1 MSGGYE
7 ARLRR
12 LLLLIPAC
20 ARAGDDGL
28 ALAQAV
34 ALTGADDADQLR
46 ADVLAIQGVAVDDQ
60 PDAAHLLVGI
70 DGDRIRVDLDMGFGR
85 PPPLSV
91 REGAALLSA
100 LRPFAGSGLRAVE
113 AAAAKIRRAIPDHVR
128 AEVLALSTT
137 TDLALPPAS
146 EWTVALEEAI
156 TSRVE
161 VVVDYHAASTGTFAR
176 KVLEPRVLL
185 PSDGRWY
192 LIAFDVACGEERV
205 YRLDRIASLAV
216 GTRCFGEHRGP
227 ALARHGKRHYRPSGQ
242 ERPVVLRFAPA
253 AARAARERWGGDRS
267 ERSEPDGSL
276 TLTVTVAPN
285 EHFLGEVLGWG
296 GACQVVGP
304 VDVRDA
310 MRRRIAGLQA
320 IYV

>member
-1 MSGGYE
+1 MSARFE

-20 ARAGDDGL
+20 TRAGDAGL
-28 ALAQAV
+28 AIDRAV
-34 ALTGADDADQLR
+34 ALTGAASAAELR
-46 ADVLAIQGVAVDDQ
+46 ADVLAVQGVAVDDE
-60 PDAAHLLVGI
+60 PDASHLLVEVE
-70 DGDRIRVDLDMGFGR
+70 GDRIRVDLDMGFGR

-100 LRPFAGSGLRAVE
+100 LRPFLGTGVRAVE
-113 AAAAKIRRAIPDHVR
+113 TAARKIRRAIPDHVR
-128 AEVLALSTT
+128 GEVLALAAT

-156 TSRVE
+156 SNRLE
-161 VVVDYHAASTGTFAR
+161 VVVDYHTASTGTFAR

-192 LIAFDVACGEERV
+192 LIAFDGGRGAERV

-216 GTRCFGEHRGP
+216 GSRCFGEHRGP
-227 ALARHGKRHYRPSGQ
+227 ALARAGRRHYRPSGQ
-242 ERPVVLRFAPA
+242 ERPVVLRFSPE
-253 AARAARERWGGDRS
+253 AARAARERWGGVAGQ
-267 ERSEPDGSL
+267 PAGADGAV
-276 TLTVTVAPN
+276 TLTVMVTPN

-296 GACQVVGP
+296 GTCEVVGP
-304 VDVRDA
+304 PDVRDA
-310 MRRRIAGLQA
+310 MRGRIEALRA
-320 IYV
+320 SYE

>member
-28 ALAQAV
+28 GLEQAV
-34 ALTGADDADQLR
+34 TLTGADDADQLR

-100 LRPFAGSGLRAVE
+100 LRPFTGAGLRAVE
-113 AAAAKIRRAIPDHVR
+113 TAAAKIRRAIPDHVR
-128 AEVLALSTT
+128 AEVLALSTS

-156 TSRVE
+156 TNRVE
-161 VVVDYHAASTGTFAR
+161 VVIEYHAASTGTFTR

-205 YRLDRIASLAV
+205 YRLDRIASLAL

-227 ALARHGKRHYRPSGQ
+227 ALERHGKRHYRPSGQ
-242 ERPVVLRFAPA
+242 ERPVVLRFGPA

-267 ERSEPDGSL
+267 ERVEAGGSV
-276 TLTVTVAPN
+276 TLTVTVTAN

-296 GACQVVGP
+296 GACQVVAP
-304 VDVRDA
+304 ADVREA
-310 MRRRIAGLQA
+310 LQRRIAALQS
-320 IYV
+320 IYA

>member
-1 MSGGYE
+1 VSGTYE

-20 ARAGDDGL
+20 ARAGGAGL
-28 ALAQAV
+28 GLERAV
-34 ALTGADDADQLR
+34 AITGAASAAELR
-46 ADVLAIQGVAVDDQ
+46 ADVLAVQGVAVDDQ
-60 PDAAHLLVGI
+60 PDAAHLLVEVE
-70 DGDRIRVDLDMGFGR
+70 GDRIRVDLDMGFSR

-100 LRPFAGSGLRAVE
+100 LRPFVGTGVRAVE
-113 AAAAKIRRAIPDHVR
+113 AAARKIRRAIPDHVR
-128 AEVLALSTT
+128 DEVLALATT

-156 TSRVE
+156 SGRLE
-161 VVVDYHAASTGTFAR
+161 VVVDYHAASSGTFAR
-176 KVLEPRVLL
+176 KVLEPRLLL

-192 LIAFDVACGEERV
+192 LIAWDVGRGAERV

-227 ALARHGKRHYRPSGQ
+227 ALEGHGKRHYRPSGQ
-242 ERPVVLRFAPA
+242 ERTVQLRFAPA
-253 AARAARERWGGDRS
+253 AARAARERWGGAAPAQAES
-267 ERSEPDGSL
+267 DGGV
-276 TLTVTVAPN
+276 TLSVVVSVN

-296 GACQVVGP
+296 GACQVIGP
-304 VDVRDA
+304 ADVREA
-310 MRRRIAGLQA
+310 MRLRIEALQA
-320 IYV
+320 VYR

>member
-1 MSGGYE
+1 VSARFE

-20 ARAGDDGL
+20 ARADRAGL
-28 ALAQAV
+28 AIDRAV
-34 ALTGADDADQLR
+34 ALTGAASAAELR
-46 ADVLAIQGVAVDDQ
+46 ADVLSVQGVAVDDQ
-60 PDAAHLLVGI
+60 PDASHLLVEVE
-70 DGDRIRVDLDMGFGR
+70 GDRIRVDLDMGFGR

-100 LRPFAGSGLRAVE
+100 LRPFLGTGVGAVE
-113 AAAAKIRRAIPDHVR
+113 SAARKIRRAIPDHVR
-128 AEVLALSTT
+128 DEVLVLAAT

-156 TSRVE
+156 TGRLE
-161 VVVDYHAASTGTFAR
+161 VVVDYHTASSGAFAR

-192 LIAFDVACGEERV
+192 LIAFDAGRGAERV

-227 ALARHGKRHYRPSGQ
+227 ALERSGRRHYRPSGQ
-242 ERPVVLRFAPA
+242 ERPVVLRFAPE
-253 AARAARERWGGDRS
+253 AARAARERWGAAAV
-267 ERSEPDGSL
+267 EPAGADGRV
-276 TLTVTVAPN
+276 TLTVTVTPN
-285 EHFLGEVLGWG
+285 QHFLGEVLGWG
-296 GACQVVGP
+296 AACEVVAP
-304 VDVRDA
+304 ADVRDA
-310 MRRRIAGLQA
+310 LRQRVESLRSRYA
-320 IYV
+320 

>member
-1 MSGGYE
+1 MSGTYE

-20 ARAGDDGL
+20 ARAGGAGL
-28 ALAQAV
+28 GLERAV
-34 ALTGADDADQLR
+34 AITGAASAAELR
-46 ADVLAIQGVAVDDQ
+46 ADVLAVQGVAVDDQ
-60 PDAAHLLVGI
+60 PDAAHLLVEVE
-70 DGDRIRVDLDMGFGR
+70 GDRIRVDLDMGFSR

-100 LRPFAGSGLRAVE
+100 LRPFVGTGVRAVE
-113 AAAAKIRRAIPDHVR
+113 AAARKIRRAIPDHVR
-128 AEVLALSTT
+128 DEVLALATT

-156 TSRVE
+156 SGRLE
-161 VVVDYHAASTGTFAR
+161 VVVDYHTASSGTFAR
-176 KVLEPRVLL
+176 KVLEPRLLL

-192 LIAFDVACGEERV
+192 LIAWDVDRGAERV

-227 ALARHGKRHYRPSGQ
+227 ALEGHGKRHYRPSGQ
-242 ERPVVLRFAPA
+242 ERTVLLRFAPA
-253 AARAARERWGGDRS
+253 AARAARERWGGAAPGQA
-267 ERSEPDGSL
+267 EADGGV
-276 TLTVTVAPN
+276 TLSVVVSVN

-296 GACQVVGP
+296 GACQVVAP
-304 VDVRDA
+304 ADVREA
-310 MRRRIAGLQA
+310 MRLRIEELQA
-320 IYV
+320 VYR

>member
-1 MSGGYE
+1 VNSPFE

-20 ARAGDDGL
+20 ARAPEG
-28 ALAQAV
+28 ALTIERAV
-34 ALTGADDADQLR
+34 AVTGAASAEELR
-46 ADVLAIQGVAVDDQ
+46 ADVLAVQGVAVDDQ
-60 PDAAHLLVGI
+60 PDAAHLLVEFE
-70 DGDRIRVDLDMGFGR
+70 GDRIRVDLDMGFSR

-100 LRPFAGSGLRAVE
+100 LRPFVGTGVRAVE
-113 AAAAKIRRAIPDHVR
+113 SAARKIRRAVPDHVR
-128 AEVLALSTT
+128 TEVLSLAST

-156 TSRVE
+156 TARVE
-161 VVVDYHAASTGTFAR
+161 VVADYHVASRGTFER

-192 LIAFDVACGEERV
+192 LIAFDVALGDERV

-216 GTRCFGEHRGP
+216 GTRCFGAHRGP
-227 ALARHGKRHYRPSGQ
+227 ALERHGGRTYRPSGL

-253 AARAARERWGGDRS
+253 AARAARERWAGAS
-267 ERSEPDGSL
+267 ERSAPDGSL
-276 TLTVTVAPN
+276 TITVTVTAN

-296 GACQVVGP
+296 GACEVVAP
-304 VDVRDA
+304 ADLRA
-310 MRRRIAGLQA
+310 ELERRIEQLRT
-320 IYV
+320 IYT

>member
-1 MSGGYE
+1 MSGTYE

-20 ARAGDDGL
+20 ARAGEAGL
-28 ALAQAV
+28 ALDRAV
-34 ALTGADDADQLR
+34 AITGAAGAEQLR
-46 ADVLAIQGVAVDDQ
+46 ADVLAVQGVAVDDQ
-60 PDAAHLLVGI
+60 PDAAHLLVEVE
-70 DGDRIRVDLDMGFGR
+70 GDRIRVDLDMGFGR

-100 LRPFAGSGLRAVE
+100 LRPFLGTGVRAVE
-113 AAAAKIRRAIPDHVR
+113 SAARKIRRAIPDHVR
-128 AEVLALSTT
+128 AEVLALAAT

-161 VVVDYHAASTGTFAR
+161 VVVDYHAASSGGFAR

-185 PSDGRWY
+185 PSEGRWY
-192 LIAFDVACGEERV
+192 LIAFDVALSAERV

-227 ALARHGKRHYRPSGQ
+227 ALERHGKRTYRPSGQ
-242 ERPVVLRFAPA
+242 ERPVVLRFDPA
-253 AARAARERWGGDRS
+253 AARAARERWGSALS
-267 ERSEPDGSL
+267 EQQAPDGRL
-276 TLTVTVAPN
+276 TLTVIVSAN

-296 GACQVVGP
+296 GACQVVAP
-304 VDVRDA
+304 ADVRDA
-310 MRRRIAGLQA
+310 LRRRVEALQA
-320 IYV
+320 VYR